1 MTKLAALA
9 IALTALTSGA
19 NARETYVK
27 MPEFL
32 IGSWCKSDDSGSDT
46 SFWNVNSMVRAGRRD
61 ITKCVLVS
69 SWDFTLEGETE
80 ANDRSCYAV
89 NVGPIGK
96 DTAPSGTHYQVAIT
110 ARCYKDGVPF
120 AEQKTKLEV
129 FKFVNYKH

>member
-9 IALTALTSGA
+9 IALTALASGA

-46 SFWNVNSMVRAGRRD
+46 SFWNVNSMGRAGRRT

-69 SWDFTLEGETE
+69 LPPPPTAQNPNPRG
-80 ANDRSCYAV
+80 
-89 NVGPIGK
+89 NVIP
-96 DTAPSGTHYQVAIT
+96 GTFRV
-110 ARCYKDGVPF
+110 
-120 AEQKTKLEV
+120 LV
-129 FKFVNYKH
+129 FGM